1 MNDILIINQIS
12 IIMKK
17 ITLLFAGVLLAA
29 LCSCSSSNEPK
40 EISPTSTEF
49 QSGGLSKLIEVVD
62 EPCQLTYAEK
72 DGSIATQFI
81 RLKVK
86 LKLKKES
93 PELKGIDAQDIDFT
107 DLIAVATVNLI
118 DEAET
123 TIQDLSVKLE
133 DMLKLKKLLKGKEGD
148 TETVTFEGEFHNS
161 DDAPKWFESA
171 AGFTPN
177 LTGEV
182 STGGENADSGSDEGE
197 YALTGF
203 VDKYPV
209 TMSLN
214 IGVTNVNGTYYYD
227 SKGPTKKLKLVGT
240 NDDGVL
246 DLNETDANGT
256 PTGHFKGKFKG
267 GVFKGVFVTN
277 QGKKMPFE
285 LSEDGSVSS
294 VDLSFD
300 EDFDDDDD
308 DEMDYSSNSSSD
320 EIDDTDVD
328 RYIDEYEKFW
338 RDYVSFIKKMDKN
351 DPTAMIEY
359 SKMMSKIQSLD
370 EKGKKLKGKMST
382 RQLERLNKMH
392 MELME
397 LMQKLN

>member
-1 MNDILIINQIS
+1 
-12 IIMKK
+12 MKK